1 MATAGGACVG
11 DAHVIKVSGGANGET
26 RAQLDHALDAIY
38 DRGGRKVAVEIAE
51 LEGVEA
57 AVDVLMF
64 HLARFRAQGGDVVIA
79 CSDEPSITSDLRV
92 ERRLDDA
99 IASLLR

>member
-11 DAHVIKVSGGANGET
+11 EAHVIKVSGGTDGET
-26 RAQLDHALDAIY
+26 RAQLDHALDAVY
-38 DRGGRKVAVEIAE
+38 DRGGRKVAVEIAAPE
-51 LEGVEA
+51 SVEVA
-57 AVDVLMF
+57 LDVLML
-64 HLARFRAQGGDVVIA
+64 HLGRFRARGGDVVIA
-79 CSDEPSITSDLRV
+79 CSDEPSITADLRI

>member
-11 DAHVIKVSGGANGET
+11 EAHVIKVSGGANVET
-26 RAQLDHALDAIY
+26 RAELDQALEAVY

-51 LEGVEA
+51 PESAEVAL
-57 AVDVLMF
+57 DVLML
-64 HLARFRAQGGDVVIA
+64 HLARFRAQGGDVVIV
-79 CSDEPSITSDLRV
+79 CDEPSITSQLRV
-92 ERRLDDA
+92 ERRIDDA